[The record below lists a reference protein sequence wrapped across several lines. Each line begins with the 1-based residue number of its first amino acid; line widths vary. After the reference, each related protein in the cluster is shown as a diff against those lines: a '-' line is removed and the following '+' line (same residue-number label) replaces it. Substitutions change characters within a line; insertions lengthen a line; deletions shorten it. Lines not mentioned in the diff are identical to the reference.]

1 LIVSAASTA
10 TSHIWAS
17 RGNTRFRAGAG
28 LAGLPTE
35 LSGEA
40 SSIDDPYHR
49 IRTKLGSPISTAIS
63 EAAHA
68 RLHQFA
74 AAIARMATTVPPT
87 MSMK

>member
-40 SSIDDPYHR
+40 SF
-49 IRTKLGSPISTAIS
+49 SPPGKRGR
-63 EAAHA
+63 AA
-68 RLHQFA
+68 FA
-74 AAIARMATTVPPT
+74 VHLLADMLEKFWANYYAKSSPPQ
-87 MSMK
+87 